1 METAEGVVVSSKYD
15 EMVELI
21 KKLVLITGSLT
32 QGHVHITL
40 FRFEDEV
47 YNEWTQGVDEVAKVN
62 LEKPLL
68 IRDPQSS
75 LISVNFD
82 PQLVAL
88 LREVK
93 YLEQRDSTEQ
103 EIPQSA
109 AAIFSQHET
118 YRKFLQVRLTSLNKY
133 IIHTS
138 CLPLCVYTLCFHD
151 VVVVVQ
157 NLDVTV
163 TLYNQ
168 VRESILDVEYPLI
181 EFQLSDI
188 DKQLERAISQLNW
201 TSDGMSPHSLEGT
214 LNQ

>member
-118 YRKFLQVRLTSLNKY
+118 YRKFLQVRLT
-133 IIHTS
+133 
-138 CLPLCVYTLCFHD
+138 PLKQVYHPYLMLT
-151 VVVVVQ
+151 
-157 NLDVTV
+157 TV
-163 TLYNQ
+163 
-168 VRESILDVEYPLI
+168 
-181 EFQLSDI
+181 
-188 DKQLERAISQLNW
+188 
-201 TSDGMSPHSLEGT
+201 
-214 LNQ
+214 

>member
-1 METAEGVVVSSKYD
+1 M
-15 EMVELI
+15 
-21 KKLVLITGSLT
+21 
-32 QGHVHITL
+32 
-40 FRFEDEV
+40 
-47 YNEWTQGVDEVAKVN
+47 DEVAKVN

-118 YRKFLQVRLTSLNKY
+118 YRKFLQVRLTPLNKY
-133 IIHTS
+133 IYLPYLMLTTMCVHTLFS
-138 CLPLCVYTLCFHD
+138 
-151 VVVVVQ
+151 
-157 NLDVTV
+157 
-163 TLYNQ
+163 
-168 VRESILDVEYPLI
+168 
-181 EFQLSDI
+181 
-188 DKQLERAISQLNW
+188 
-201 TSDGMSPHSLEGT
+201 
-214 LNQ
+214 